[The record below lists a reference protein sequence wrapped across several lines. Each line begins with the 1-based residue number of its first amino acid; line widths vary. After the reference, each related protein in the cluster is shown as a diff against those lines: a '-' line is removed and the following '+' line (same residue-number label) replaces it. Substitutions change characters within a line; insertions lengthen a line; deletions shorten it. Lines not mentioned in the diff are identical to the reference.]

1 MNIKESDYKK
11 IVVLLESMSDTIDKL
26 KRYIKPREADKAR
39 QARLILKKIRRDKN
53 MDFGNNVTDDEADS
67 NDNYNFD

>member
-1 MNIKESDYKK
+1 
-11 IVVLLESMSDTIDKL
+11 MSDTIDKL